1 MSANVPR
8 RSGVRIDTSVAPYEL
23 ARTSMPVGFV
33 SVNTSTARPS
43 AVTPNGERPAVAS
56 IVSASAP
63 SRATA
68 SQLDE
73 IGNLDRPLLVDA
85 VSDGNP
91 GETRHR
97 TRARVRKLHVFGHVG
112 LAEDQ
117 VAHPVV
123 AAAVPFEHLR
133 HRDPGALP
141 EALGD
146 V

>member
-43 AVTPNGERPAVAS
+43 AVTPNGERPTAAS
-56 IVSASAP
+56 IVRASAP
-63 SRATA
+63 SRTA
-68 SQLDE
+68 SQLHE
-73 IGNLDRPLLVDA
+73 IGNPDRPLLVDA
-85 VSDGNP
+85 VSDGNS

-97 TRARVRKLHVFGHVG
+97 TRARVRELHVLGHVG

-117 VAHPVV
+117 IAHPVV

-133 HRDPGALP
+133 HRHPG
-141 EALGD
+141 
-146 V
+146 